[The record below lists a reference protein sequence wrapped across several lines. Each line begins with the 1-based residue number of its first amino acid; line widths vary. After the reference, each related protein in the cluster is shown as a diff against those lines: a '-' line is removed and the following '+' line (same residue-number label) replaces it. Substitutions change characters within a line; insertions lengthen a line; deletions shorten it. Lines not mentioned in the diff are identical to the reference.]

1 MKRQR
6 CYTFESIHWSKND
19 MHYAAYRYGMQV
31 LQEAVQ
37 QMMLVPLEEMEE
49 FLVAAMEASGEETDL
64 EKRKMKAAEDQLELI
79 RLALPFA
86 VGVRSLLGSN

>member
-1 MKRQR
+1 
-6 CYTFESIHWSKND
+6 

-49 FLVAAMEASGEETDL
+49 FLVTAMEVSGDETEL
-64 EKRKMKAAEDQLELI
+64 EKRKMKAAADQLELV
-79 RLALPFA
+79 RLAKPFST
-86 VGVRSLLGSN
+86 GVRSLLESM